1 MTAEQMIQ
9 AKLVIFA
16 YEEAGWTGSLQ
27 CMLAVACVLKN
38 RVDAGWGEWMSVLED
53 TARVAGNGPRTREI
67 DGSLSAWY
75 EPTTEEVPPPKMD
88 LADENLRDLMG
99 EVDDI
104 YHGIFVDELTKQ
116 ENPMGGEA
124 TCLYYCFVE
133 RPIRDWF
140 AKHIIQSPE
149 HPRVAQVG
157 QMMLYE

>member
-38 RVDAGWGEWMSVLED
+38 RVDAGWGEWMDVLED
-53 TARVAGNGPRTREI
+53 TGRVDAI
-67 DGSLSAWY
+67 DKFDASEY
-75 EPTTEEVPPPKMD
+75 DRRPPKMD
-88 LADENLRDLMG
+88 LADDNLRDLMA

>member
-1 MTAEQMIQ
+1 MIQ

-16 YEEAGWTGSLQ
+16 HNEAGWTGSLQ

-38 RVDAGWGEWMSVLED
+38 RVDAGWGDWMTVLED
-53 TARVAGNGPRTREI
+53 TERVAGN
-67 DGSLSAWY
+67 WN
-75 EPTTEEVPPPKMD
+75 EPVKPMPMD
-88 LADENLRDLMG
+88 LADDNLRDLMG

-104 YHGIFVDELTKQ
+104 YHGIFVDELTRI
-116 ENPMGGEA
+116 ENPMGGKA

-157 QMMLYE
+157 QMMLYT

>member
-1 MTAEQMIQ
+1 MTAEQMIK

-16 YEEAGWTGSLQ
+16 HQEAGWTGSLQ

-38 RVDAGWGEWMSVLED
+38 RVDAGWGEWMDVIEGAHEYEGNEIALE
-53 TARVAGNGPRTREI
+53 AR
-67 DGSLSAWY
+67 
-75 EPTTEEVPPPKMD
+75 MD
-88 LADENLRDLMG
+88 LGDDNLRDLMRD
-99 EVDDI
+99 VDDI
-104 YHGIFVDELTKQ
+104 YHGVFVDELTRV

-124 TCLYYCFVE
+124 SCLYYCFVE

-140 AKHIIQSPE
+140 AKHIIRSPE

>member
-1 MTAEQMIQ
+1 MIQ

-16 YEEAGWTGSLQ
+16 YQEAGWTGSLQ

-38 RVDAGWGEWMSVLED
+38 RVDAGWGEWMDVLED
-53 TARVAGNGPRTREI
+53 THRVEANEI
-67 DGSLSAWY
+67 DLQ
-75 EPTTEEVPPPKMD
+75 VNMD
-88 LADENLRDLMG
+88 LADDNLRDLMA

-104 YHGIFVDELTKQ
+104 YHGIFVDELTKP

-157 QMMLYE
+157 QMMLYT